1 MLVPQVVIKAVL
13 SGVKPFA
20 IGTGMLAL
28 VGMAFFEMSVPA
40 SPMLE
45 SSMTFGASI
54 RCQRRAIRGVAFS
67 SGRIL

>member
-1 MLVPQVVIKAVL
+1 
-13 SGVKPFA
+13 
-20 IGTGMLAL
+20 
-28 VGMAFFEMSVPA
+28 
-40 SPMLE
+40 MLE